1 MINIYSIIAP
11 IALVLLVLEM
21 LYCIFKKNGIYTF
34 QESFTNLS
42 TGMGNQVVNLVVMA
56 VVFSL
61 YEPLYQWAPYKFENS
76 LINMLILLVLVDFI
90 FYWVHRFGHE
100 INILWAAHSPH
111 HSGEEMNLA
120 LALRASV
127 TMRLASFFFFWPL
140 ALIGFSPAMIYAAS
154 GIQLILAFW
163 HHTKLIG
170 KMGWFEKY
178 FNSPSHHRVHH
189 GTNAKYLDKNYG
201 EIFIIW
207 DKMFGT
213 FQAEEEEVNYGILR
227 QPKSWNPLIINFH
240 FWGLLFQDF
249 RETKSYWDKIRLW
262 FMPLGWRPKDVSFR
276 EPVKP
281 FEKGDYTRYKS
292 KEFKYSR
299 PYLLLQLGFGLAA
312 MLFAMNMKND
322 LTLSGRV
329 FFGSFLWLGMISW
342 GAILESR
349 AWGIYLEVFKSFLCT
364 ILLIGLFE
372 ILGFNP
378 NHINF
383 FVILNILTLIW
394 ILFIA
399 TKTIWKKT
407 ETSKHY

>member
-11 IALVLLVLEM
+11 IALTLLVLEV
-21 LYCIFKKNGIYTF
+21 LYCVFKKNGIYTF

-42 TGMGNQVVNLVVMA
+42 TGMGNQVVNLVVMGI
-56 VVFSL
+56 VFSL
-61 YEPLYQWAPYKFENS
+61 YEPLYLWSPFKFEES
-76 LINMLILLVLVDFI
+76 FLNMMLLLVLVDFI

-100 INILWAAHSPH
+100 VNILWAAHSPH

-140 ALIGFSPAMIYAAS
+140 ALIGFSPQMIYAAS

-240 FWGLLFQDF
+240 FWGMLFQDF
-249 RETKSYWDKIRLW
+249 KETKSYWDKARLW
-262 FMPLGWRPKDVSFR
+262 FMPLGWRPSDVRFR

-281 FEKGDYTRYKS
+281 FEKGEYKRYES
-292 KEFKYSR
+292 TEFEGAR
-299 PYLLLQLGFGLAA
+299 PYLILQLLLGLGA

-322 LTLSGRV
+322 LTISGRV
-329 FFGSFLWLGMISW
+329 FFSSFLWLGMISW

-349 AWGIYLEVFKSFLCT
+349 FWGIALEVFKT
-364 ILLIGLFE
+364 ILLSITLLSFSSFF
-372 ILGFNP
+372 GFSAEYIP
-378 NHINF
+378 F
-383 FVILNILTLIW
+383 FVSLNGITLVWTI
-394 ILFIA
+394 FIYI
-399 TKTIWKKT
+399 KNKKDIFA
-407 ETSKHY
+407 

>member
-1 MINIYSIIAP
+1 MLNIYSILAP
-11 IALVLLVLEM
+11 IALVLLVVEM
-21 LYCIFKKNGIYTF
+21 AYCLVQKNGIYTF
-34 QESFTNLS
+34 QESFTNIS
-42 TGMGNQVVNLVVMA
+42 TGMGNQLINLLVMA
-56 VVFSL
+56 LVFSL
-61 YEPLYQWAPYKFENS
+61 YEPLYSWAPYKFEDS
-76 LINMLILLVLVDFI
+76 FLSMIILLVLVDFI

-100 INILWAAHSPH
+100 VNILWAAHSPH

-140 ALIGFSPAMIYAAS
+140 ALVGFSPQMIYAAS

-240 FWGLLFQDF
+240 FWNMLFQDF
-249 RETKSYWDKIRLW
+249 KETKSLWDKVRLW
-262 FMPLGWRPKDVSFR
+262 FMPLGWRPQDVSYR
-276 EPVKP
+276 EPVRP
-281 FEKGDYTRYKS
+281 FEKGDYQRYNS
-292 KEFKYSR
+292 VEFKHAR
-299 PYLLLQLGFGLAA
+299 GYLLIQLGLGLSA
-312 MLFAMNMKND
+312 MLYAMNMKND
-322 LTLSGRV
+322 LTISGRF
-329 FFGSFLWLGMISW
+329 FFGSFLWIGMVSW
-342 GAILESR
+342 GAILESKT
-349 AWGIYLEVFKSFLCT
+349 WGIILEFIKSSLLCLGLVLAHSYLGVAQLYLQPF
-364 ILLIGLFE
+364 IG
-372 ILGFNP
+372 IS
-378 NHINF
+378 
-383 FVILNILTLIW
+383 ILTSAW
-394 ILFIA
+394 VGFIY
-399 TKTIWKKT
+399 WKNKA
-407 ETSKHY
+407 SSLQYA